1 MFTNR
6 IVWTTNMSYA
16 IRSSPITIADNSR
29 LFSLTSSADY
39 EAAKNLRLTFN
50 LGLQR
55 LWHNKLRQEEYVS
68 YQAGS
73 TLTFQF

>member
-1 MFTNR
+1 MISDLGINHQPSHFKLPRN
-6 IVWTTNMSYA
+6 A
-16 IRSSPITIADNSR
+16 SR
-29 LFSLTSSADY
+29 RHYKRGSADY

-55 LWHNKLRQEEYVS
+55 LWHKYLKQEEYLS

>member
-1 MFTNR
+1 M
-6 IVWTTNMSYA
+6 WTTTLSYA
-16 IRSSPITIADNSR
+16 MKKSPITIADNNR
-29 LFSLTSSADY
+29 LFSLNSSADY

-50 LGLQR
+50 MGVQR
-55 LWHNKLRQEEYVS
+55 LWHKYLKQEDYLS